1 MSVYIVFFR
10 MWGRDWSTC
19 SLRSGVL
26 SFNLSALA
34 FFRVPAAP
42 PGHGEFLV
50 SLCGPPPD
58 PSSGGAFARCA
69 APVAVAQMVDTC
81 YRLGTS
87 SVTALSSV
95 TFSQAPEAPGFSVSH
110 SDGDECGRAGLP
122 RRVRLNVACSA
133 TADSSAF
140 EDETCSYV
148 VTVNSPAACPLQCP
162 RDEHGAVCGSAARG
176 ECVLSADGGA
186 ECACAPGLVGAACE
200 EAAVSVI
207 APTLLVADL
216 PALPLQLGA
225 KGGGAAPLA
234 ARAGLASLLCLFLW
248 AARRH
253 SLRFAAALMLAFLTL
268 MQPELEHPQLP
279 MLGQQRLR
287 ELEKPAGPNPPP
299 AWAHFAVGEW
309 VGEEGREVWVPA
321 RDPGN
326 AAVSRTRRP
335 VRILLLGDS
344 VDRYLVADGCEGLG
358 ANAPWDWSDGL
369 FPYRHGMSG
378 AGLCSTPDGSV
389 TLASLHLFGAAP
401 AGPYL
406 HNHGGE
412 LDDTAPRIHRGLA
425 QFRKKVEQ
433 GPSHIVYQSNNW
445 DALLHLR
452 EHNGPALL
460 RAFVGNVN
468 ATLARLRELEPLAA
482 LLVRTTPSNMPLKA
496 MYNEGLRAAA
506 ALQGVAV
513 LDWGAQATPLL
524 LQQAPFYRDNG
535 MHPSVYYSRAFAL
548 QLVEWASALQLAG

>member
-1 MSVYIVFFR
+1 V
-10 MWGRDWSTC
+10 
-19 SLRSGVL
+19 
-26 SFNLSALA
+26 
-34 FFRVPAAP
+34 
-42 PGHGEFLV
+42 
-50 SLCGPPPD
+50 PPD

-69 APVAVAQMVDTC
+69 APVAVAQLVDTC

-87 SVTALSSV
+87 SAIALSNA
-95 TFSQAPEAPGFSVSH
+95 TFSQAPQAPGFSVYH

-122 RRVRLNVACSA
+122 RRVRLDVACSA
-133 TADSSAF
+133 VAESSAF

-148 VTVNSPAACPLQCP
+148 VTLHSPAACPLQCP
-162 RDEHGAVCGSAARG
+162 RDAHGAVCGSAARG
-176 ECVLSADGGA
+176 ECVLGADGGA
-186 ECACAPGLVGAACE
+186 ECACAPSFTGAACE
-200 EAAVSVI
+200 KAAVPVN
-207 APTLLVADL
+207 APLLPVVGL
-216 PALPLQLGA
+216 PALPLQPGA
-225 KGGGAAPLA
+225 KGGSAAPLV

-248 AARRH
+248 ATRRH
-253 SLRFAAALMLAFLTL
+253 SFRFAAALMFFFLAL
-268 MQPELEHPQLP
+268 MQPELVHPQLSI
-279 MLGQQRLR
+279 LAQRLR
-287 ELEKPAGPNPPP
+287 ELEKPPGPHAQQ
-299 AWAHFAVGEW
+299 AWAHFAVGHWE
-309 VGEEGREVWVPA
+309 GEEGREVWVPV
-321 RDPGN
+321 RHPGN
-326 AAVSRTRRP
+326 ASESHARQS

-358 ANAPWDWSDGL
+358 ANTPWDWSDGL

-425 QFRKKVEQ
+425 QFRKRVEL

-452 EHNGPALL
+452 ERNGAALL
-460 RAFVGNVN
+460 RAFVADVN
-468 ATLARLRELEPLAA
+468 ATLARLRELEPHAT

-524 LQQAPFYRDNG
+524 LHLAPFYRDNG
-535 MHPSVYYSRAFAL
+535 MHPSAYYSRAFAL
-548 QLVEWASALQLAG
+548 QLVEWASALQHAD